1 MPYAAGLA
9 SARGLSHRVV
19 QSTTGEMADVEGWV
33 RIAQWFH
40 EQPHQLRGR
49 AAPRFTGRVRRR
61 SRASDFG
68 GDLWFAERP
77 EDVDV
82 AKALCG
88 VCPLREQCLAGALE
102 RREPWGVWGGQLLL
116 DGAVIAHK
124 RGRGRPRKQPA
135 AA

>member
-1 MPYAAGLA
+1 MPLSSFPSASSVIEWSSQEPAKWPMWNVA
-9 SARGLSHRVV
+9 SASHSGLMGSSLISGESVTAAHR
-19 QSTTGEMADVEGWV
+19 SGEAIPCGEFD
-33 RIAQWFH
+33 A
-40 EQPHQLRGR
+40 
-49 AAPRFTGRVRRR
+49 
-61 SRASDFG
+61 
-68 GDLWFAERP
+68 DLWFAERP
-77 EDVDV
+77 EHVDV

-88 VCPLREQCLAGALE
+88 LCPLREQCLAGALE

>member
-1 MPYAAGLA
+1 MPLSSFPSASSAIEWSSQEPAKWPMWKVGSASHSGFMSSSLISGDFVIAA
-9 SARGLSHRVV
+9 HR
-19 QSTTGEMADVEGWV
+19 SGEAIPCGEFD
-33 RIAQWFH
+33 A
-40 EQPHQLRGR
+40 
-49 AAPRFTGRVRRR
+49 
-61 SRASDFG
+61 
-68 GDLWFAERP
+68 DLWFAERP
-77 EDVDV
+77 EHVDV

-88 VCPLREQCLAGALE
+88 LCPLREQCLAGALE

>member
-1 MPYAAGLA
+1 MWNAGSASHSGFMSSRISSEGSGAAG
-9 SARGLSHRVV
+9 HRA
-19 QSTTGEMADVEGWV
+19 GE
-33 RIAQWFH
+33 
-40 EQPHQLRGR
+40 
-49 AAPRFTGRVRRR
+49 AAIPCH
-61 SRASDFG
+61 DFG

-116 DGAVIAHK
+116 DGVVIAHK